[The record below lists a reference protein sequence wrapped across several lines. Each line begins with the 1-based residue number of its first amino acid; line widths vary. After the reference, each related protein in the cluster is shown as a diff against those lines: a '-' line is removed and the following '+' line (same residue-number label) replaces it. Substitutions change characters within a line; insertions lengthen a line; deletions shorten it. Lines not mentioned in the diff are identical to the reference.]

1 MTSIQTHN
9 VHVGGPRVVGL
20 TGGIGCGKSLV
31 REMFQ
36 DLGAPGI
43 DADKVART
51 IHQNPAHPAVRRI
64 AEAFPGMVV
73 SDGGLKRGSLQGR
86 FAIDQAA
93 NRQLKAILKPY
104 VMDAI
109 WRWTADQLAPYVIWE
124 SALMLDE
131 NITVDRVLVADAQ
144 EQRRI
149 TRIKDRNQDWN
160 ESQIRK
166 ILELQMSREAYLK
179 RAQDVIRNDGSPAD
193 LKQQVEIM
201 HQQYMTLWG

>member
-1 MTSIQTHN
+1 MTAIQLLS
-9 VHVGGPRVVGL
+9 VHVGSPRVVGL

-43 DADKVART
+43 DADQVARS
-51 IHQNPAHPAVRRI
+51 IHQNPAHPAVRQI
-64 AEAFPGMVV
+64 AEVFPGMVA
-73 SDGGLKRGSLQGR
+73 SNGGLKRGSLQER
-86 FAIDQAA
+86 FATDQTA

-109 WRWTADQLAPYVIWE
+109 WRWTADQRAPYVIWE

-149 TRIKDRNQDWN
+149 IRLKDRNQDWS
-160 ESQIRK
+160 EPQIRN
-166 ILELQMSREAYLK
+166 ILELQMSREAYLM
-179 RAQDVIRNDGSPAD
+179 RAQDVIRNDGSPVE

-201 HQQYMTLWG
+201 HRQYMTLWG